1 MRNGGARVPRLHR
14 HVLLAVVVLLVLW
27 MTVRRRHDAVLVVG
41 IAHVWLLIW
50 VAIHAIIALLR
61 VRAVQ
66 MRRELRGLGLGLD
79 LLLRVEVL
87 RLGGMGILLC
97 PAATSRLGIRRR
109 VQGSAA
115 VGDRASSHVVC
126 RLPPVATVATV
137 APAGHG
143 WRPSRQMTVAHLAGL
158 GGGVVSPERS
168 LATGSSS
175 G

>member
-1 MRNGGARVPRLHR
+1 M
-14 HVLLAVVVLLVLW
+14 LLAVVVLLVLR
-27 MTVRRRHDAVLVVG
+27 MTVRRRHDAVLVVV
-41 IAHVWLLIW
+41 IAHIWLLVG
-50 VAIHAIIALLR
+50 VAINAIIALLR
-61 VRAVQ
+61 IGAVH
-66 MRRELRGLGLGLD
+66 MGRELRGLGLGLD

-87 RLGGMGILLC
+87 RLSWVGELLC
-97 PAATSRLGIRRR
+97 PAATSGLGILRR

-115 VGDRASSHVVC
+115 VRDGASSHVVG
-126 RLPPVATVATV
+126 RLRSVAPVAPV

-158 GGGVVSPERS
+158 GGIISPARS